1 MAQLVLRGRIMP
13 ASNATFLAE
22 LDGREVVYKPVAGE
36 RPLWDFPDGT
46 LADRE
51 VAAYLVAEASGWDVV
66 PRTWL
71 DEGPHGP
78 GMLQEWQE
86 VDPDEDAVTLV
97 RAGRVPEGWLSVVD
111 GLDDRDHEVTLVH
124 EDTPA
129 LRRLAVL
136 DVVLNNADRKG
147 GHVLV
152 TPDGRRLGVDH
163 GVTLHHEPKL
173 RTVLWGWAGSPLTDE
188 ETAVVERV
196 RAAVRGP
203 LGELLEQHLS
213 ELELTALERRCERLL
228 RVGALPVPGRG
239 WPSIPWPPF

>member
-1 MAQLVLRGRIMP
+1 MDGLQLRGRIMP

-51 VAAYLVAEASGWDVV
+51 VASYLVAEATGWDLV

-71 DEGPHGP
+71 GDGPHGT
-78 GMLQEWQE
+78 GMLQEWQV
-86 VDPDEDAVTLV
+86 VDEAQEAVTLV
-97 RAGRVPEGWLSVVD
+97 PTGAEPEGFLAVFE
-111 GLDDRDHEVTLVH
+111 GLDEHDRDVTLVH
-124 EDTPA
+124 EDGAP

-136 DVVLNNADRKG
+136 DVLINNADRKG
-147 GHVLV
+147 GHVLAM
-152 TPDGRRLGVDH
+152 PDGRRLGVDH

-173 RTVLWGWAGSPLTDE
+173 RTVLWGWAGLPLTDE
-188 ETAVVERV
+188 ECVVVDRV
-196 RAAVRGP
+196 RSAVRGD
-203 LGELLEQHLS
+203 LGTELTAHLTD
-213 ELELTALERRCERLL
+213 LELHALERRAERLL
-228 RVGALPVPGRG
+228 AHGVLPHPSGG